1 MRKLASIIVLFAVLV
16 QGLSAQTKPALSK
29 YDLIPKGEKLAGVQF
44 AYLNLNSANSE
55 YMLLVNGLD
64 AKASFGTV
72 APMLAFAYAPNRVL
86 GIRGGYSFANGQ
98 IDGTTLSLLNDGLD
112 FELSDVSASMKSS
125 SVSVFHR
132 SYLGLDENGI
142 LGLYAEVAATYGMS
156 KTSFGAS
163 IEDYSTNRKVKLSFS
178 PGVVFFPNQF
188 FSTHVGLSLASVGY
202 DTASFVK
209 DGAVS
214 GSKTSFKAQA
224 SLDLLGI
231 DLGIVVHF

>member
-1 MRKLASIIVLFAVLV
+1 MRKIASIIVLFAVLV
-16 QGLSAQTKPALSK
+16 QSLSAQTKPALSK

-44 AYLNLNSANSE
+44 AYLNLSSANSE

-86 GIRGGYSFANGQ
+86 GVRGGYSFANGQ
-98 IDGTTLSLLNDGLD
+98 IDATTLSLLNDGLD
-112 FELSDVSASMKSS
+112 FDLSDFSASSRS
-125 SVSVFHR
+125 NHVSVFHR
-132 SYLGLDENGI
+132 SYIGLDKSGI
-142 LGLYAEVAATYGMS
+142 LGLYAEIAATYGSS
-156 KTSFGAS
+156 KTSFGS
-163 IEDYSTNRKVKLSFS
+163 SVDDYSMGRRVKLSFS
-178 PGVVFFPNQF
+178 PGVVFFPNQY

-209 DGAVS
+209 DGVAN
-214 GSKTSFKAQA
+214 GSKSSFKAQA

>member
-16 QGLSAQTKPALSK
+16 QSLSAQTKPALSK

-44 AYLNLNSANSE
+44 AYLNLSSANSE

-98 IDGTTLSLLNDGLD
+98 IDATTLSLLNDGLD
-112 FELSDVSASMKSS
+112 FDLSDFSASSRS
-125 SVSVFHR
+125 NHVSVFHR
-132 SYLGLDENGI
+132 SYIGLDKSGI
-142 LGLYAEVAATYGMS
+142 LGLYAEIAATYGSS
-156 KTSFGAS
+156 KTSFGS
-163 IEDYSTNRKVKLSFS
+163 SVDDYSMGRRVKLSFS
-178 PGVVFFPNQF
+178 PGVVFFPNQY

-209 DGAVS
+209 DGVAN